1 MKQKINKLTVII
13 MCLLMVF
20 SVISCAGKQAER
32 DYSNVVVDE
41 PLMFDPA
48 KASLNGISLGMTAEE
63 IMNSGIFSEGS
74 LSHHKKGDYKSY
86 DDDRNIV
93 WEAPE
98 IIFYDDTEFTDVNL
112 CGKNADMEFMFKD
125 GKLCYM
131 NLSAMTNYLEEQ
143 IPYAELEAEQTKF
156 VDGVESEFY
165 RILGEPNMI
174 EDVEWHENGVL
185 WRYYIK
191 DGKVLEGKIKSDLS
205 YKEYEKL
212 DFDYTLWMVLS
223 KQDVADLE
231 SFIKGEDPFI
241 CSAFIAMYTKEHILN
256 NTPR

>member
-13 MCLLMVF
+13 MCLLMAIC
-20 SVISCAGKQAER
+20 VISCEGKQAER

-41 PLMFDPA
+41 PLMFDSA

-86 DDDRNIV
+86 DDDGNVV

-98 IIFYDDTEFTDVNL
+98 KLFYDDTSFTDINL

-131 NLSAMTNYLEEQ
+131 NISVMTNYLEEQ
-143 IPYAELEAEQTKF
+143 IPYDELEAEQTKI
-156 VDGVESEFY
+156 VDGVESEIY
-165 RILGEPNMI
+165 RLLGEPN
-174 EDVEWHENGVL
+174 DVTGDVMSL
-185 WRYYIK
+185 YGMTWRYYIK
-191 DGKVLEGKIKSDLS
+191 DGKAIDKKVKADPG
-205 YKEYEKL
+205 YKDYEKL
-212 DFDYTLWMVLS
+212 DFDYTLYMILS
-223 KQDVADLE
+223 KQDVTDFEA
-231 SFIKGEDPFI
+231 FINREDPYI
-241 CSAFIAMYTKEHILN
+241 CSAFIAVYTKEHILN
-256 NTPR
+256 NVPR